1 MLCRIINTLTL
12 AIMHFQ
18 KLELP
23 RRTLL
28 VRQFLIPPQ
37 HPTARLSQG
46 SVEKQE
52 ENDPF
57 NTPERQ
63 ASVHCET
70 EIDAPLLNARLAGED
85 QSLRSARTTDTHAS
99 VARWSAND
107 WIVPVEEKVC
117 SMLMVLVQLC
127 ANRPYLLFMPIRRLS
142 ARECL
147 QPTVDVAKA
156 ERRSLRIRRE

>member
-1 MLCRIINTLTL
+1 MTL

-37 HPTARLSQG
+37 HPTACLSQG
-46 SVEKQE
+46 SVEKQQ

-63 ASVHCET
+63 ASVHRET
-70 EIDAPLLNARLAGED
+70 EIDAPLLNARLAGEC
-85 QSLRSARTTDTHAS
+85 QSLRRARTTDTHAS
-99 VARWSAND
+99 MARRSAID
-107 WIVPVEEKVC
+107 WIVPVEKVC
-117 SMLMVLVQLC
+117 SMLMVLVQLY
-127 ANRPYLLFMPIRRLS
+127 ANRPYLFIHANP
-142 ARECL
+142 
-147 QPTVDVAKA
+147 PTLG
-156 ERRSLRIRRE
+156 S